1 MATDSNSN
9 NKRIAKNTIML
20 YMRMFVMMAV
30 GLFTSRIILDALG
43 ASDYGIYNV
52 VGGLVTMFSV
62 LTGAMSV
69 ATSRFLTFA
78 LGVGNKEQLRR
89 TFVTAVNIHLLI
101 SIAMIV
107 IAEVAGIWFLNNK
120 LNIPADRMDAANIVL
135 QFSIATFVINLIN
148 VPYSSSIISHEKMG
162 IYAYFTLY
170 DVLVKL
176 VIVYALY
183 VTPTDRLVIY
193 ALLLCLANLT
203 TQIIY
208 WVYCKRKF
216 EECRCSFCIDKE
228 LLKKMFGFIGW
239 AFWGNA
245 AVVAKDQGMTLLLN
259 IFCGTIVNAAQGVAN
274 QVNATVTR
282 FVCNFMTAVNP
293 QITKQYASGDYES
306 MNKLIIRSTKF
317 SAFLMLLLIIPIIV
331 NIKDLL
337 GIWLVEV
344 PVHTSSFVSLILFY
358 SFVDCFTGGLITGI
372 LANGKIK
379 KYEIALTITYAANI
393 VFAYL
398 ALKYGMQPETLY
410 VLMIVFKF
418 IVLLIQLWLGKDM
431 FALPLG
437 AYARSMMRYVLPI
450 LALGII
456 LIFVPWHSI
465 DSMILR
471 MALSVCVVEFLLIS
485 VMLMMGLEKSE
496 RAFLY
501 SKIQQITNKIK
512 K

>member
-216 EECRCSFCIDKE
+216 EECRYSFCIDKE

-282 FVCNFMTAVNP
+282 FVSNFMTAVNP

>member
-216 EECRCSFCIDKE
+216 EECRYSFCIDKE

-282 FVCNFMTAVNP
+282 YVSNFMTAVNP

-437 AYARSMMRYVLPI
+437 AYVRSMMRYVLPI